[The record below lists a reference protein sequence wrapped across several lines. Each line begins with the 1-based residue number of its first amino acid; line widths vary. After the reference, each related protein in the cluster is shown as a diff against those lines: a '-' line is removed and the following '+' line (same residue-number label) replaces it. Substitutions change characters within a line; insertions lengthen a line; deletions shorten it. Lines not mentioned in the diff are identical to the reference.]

1 MATRF
6 WLPHRVLFHYTSA
19 HDAEA
24 LRRDALDGEAFFVVG
39 VGAHY
44 GHGLYA
50 TDLDPFET
58 SPEEVNTECFHGT
71 RSTDGLNGVLVLDAD
86 RGAFE
91 RVLGH
96 IWLLEEQPLAAIDL
110 VDLLVGTGVH
120 DDVDGWTLRAL

>member
-6 WLPHRVLFHYTSA
+6 WLPQRVLFHYTSA
-19 HDAEA
+19 QAAEA

-50 TDLDPFET
+50 TDLDPLGT
-58 SPEEVNTECFHGT
+58 SAEEVNTECFHGT
-71 RSTDGLNGVLVLDAD
+71 RSASELNGVLVLDAV

-91 RVLGH
+91 HVLGH
-96 IWLLEEQPLAAIDL
+96 IWLLEDEPVAAIDL
-110 VDLLVGTGVH
+110 IDLLVGTGVH
-120 DDVDGWTLRAL
+120 DDVDGWALRAL